1 MTTTATM
8 ANVKP
13 VYSTEPRDLH
23 ALRPWFNVIRRL
35 RAAALNGGSY
45 SAIKIV
51 VIAGSD
57 GVPVNWTSP
66 KVTAIEPRA
75 DVQTLDLLLHILSE

>member
-1 MTTTATM
+1 MTTTTTM
-8 ANVKP
+8 TNVEP

-35 RAAALNGGSY
+35 RAAAMDGGSY

-51 VIAGSD
+51 IVVSSD
-57 GVPVNWTSP
+57 GLPVNWTAP
-66 KVTAIEPRA
+66 KVTTIEPRA
-75 DVQTLDLLLHILSE
+75 DTQALDTLLCVLSE